1 MSEIGHF
8 PLTEQTSDRT
18 AHLSRLADA
27 VRSLGVTA
35 LIALSATSH
44 PVLYVRTRTRLVPVV
59 VVEDI
64 AGNQWFIW
72 GRTGTAHVSQVN
84 HAAAALCGL
93 DRAVTPRDLRGAEPA
108 LGHRAADALRPP
120 HWPRARHRRRPGA

>member
-1 MSEIGHF
+1 MKSSPMSEIGHF

-27 VRSLGVTA
+27 IRSLGVTA

-59 VVEDI
+59 VVEDLV
-64 AGNQWFIW
+64 GNQWFIW

-93 DRAVTPRDLRGAEPA
+93 DRAVTRSRVNPVAAR
-108 LGHRAADALRPP
+108 RAALRE
-120 HWPRARHRRRPGA
+120 AA

>member
-1 MSEIGHF
+1 M
-8 PLTEQTSDRT
+8 
-18 AHLSRLADA
+18 
-27 VRSLGVTA
+27 
-35 LIALSATSH
+35 
-44 PVLYVRTRTRLVPVV
+44 LYVRTRTRLVPVV

-93 DRAVTPRDLRGAEPA
+93 DRAVTRSRVNPVAAR
-108 LGHRAADALRPP
+108 RAALRE
-120 HWPRARHRRRPGA
+120 AA